1 MLFNRLFS
9 FIALASLAVPILS
22 APLPLPKEFEI
33 EHGPFELEV
42 EKKCKERRLEVEV
55 ESESASES
63 KHKIPEIEVEVE
75 VGGELVKVLCSILK
89 DRKRAESYRSLAA
102 SVLSAQGKLDGL
114 KPKIEEAL
122 TGPLGSIEKKVG
134 TLMGEVHEGVN
145 ALNKDMKSFIGA
157 DQSTVYGNPSGGA
170 QLTGT
175 ELAKIVSTY
184 LLHIAQIEDATKHVS
199 GYKFTSAQHKIREDL
214 LSMKKTLGT
223 ISPEVLGGTANM
235 MSMALSMGHGVIA

>member
-33 EHGPFELEV
+33 EHGPV
-42 EKKCKERRLEVEV
+42 EVEV
-55 ESESASES
+55 ECKGKKLETEV
-63 KHKIPEIEVEVE
+63 EIERRSPETE
-75 VGGELVKVLCSILK
+75 IETETKSELFKPVCATLDHV
-89 DRKRAESYRSLAA
+89 KRAQSDRSVAASLAFIA
-102 SVLSAQGKLDGL
+102 MISDYSK
-114 KPKIEEAL
+114 EEAL
-122 TGPLGSIEKKVG
+122 NGPLGSIEKKVG

-235 MSMALSMGHGVIA
+235 MSAALSMGHGFIA

>member
-33 EHGPFELEV
+33 EHGPV
-42 EKKCKERRLEVEV
+42 EVEV
-55 ESESASES
+55 ECKGKKLETEV
-63 KHKIPEIEVEVE
+63 EIERRSPETE
-75 VGGELVKVLCSILK
+75 IETETKSELFKPVGIGPVGAKQIGRSE
-89 DRKRAESYRSLAA
+89 AEIW
-102 SVLSAQGKLDGL
+102 Q
-114 KPKIEEAL
+114 EAL
-122 TGPLGSIEKKVG
+122 NGPLGSIEKKVG

-235 MSMALSMGHGVIA
+235 MSAALSMGHGFIA